1 MYFIKNLKKYFF
13 FLKPNSMAITF
24 IMVLVLGMSS
34 FSIDARLNPILHAT
48 DAINYDVFFDSL
60 SFLPNNTDKFI
71 FRNLFFF
78 CYHFF
83 LTCFSTLCF
92 KIAHI
97 FSIGLR
103 SGSYEGQARTRLGRR

>member
-60 SFLPNNTDKFI
+60 PFLPNNTDKFI

-83 LTCFSTLCF
+83 DVFLNIMLQNSPYILNR
-92 KIAHI
+92 IEIWAI
-97 FSIGLR
+97 
-103 SGSYEGQARTRLGRR
+103 